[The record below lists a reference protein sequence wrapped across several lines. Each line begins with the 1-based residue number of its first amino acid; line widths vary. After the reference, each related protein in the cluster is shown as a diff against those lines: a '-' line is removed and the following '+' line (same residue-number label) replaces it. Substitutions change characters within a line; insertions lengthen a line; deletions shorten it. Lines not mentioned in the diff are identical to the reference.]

1 MQADHHNNIIIHI
14 ISMIMQEFQSVS
26 ADYAVLAASSGSGEW
41 EEFCGIYNSDFTQV
55 PVASDPSVGDKLEV
69 VYPDED
75 VLGCTDLS
83 PNDTAVDKA
92 LIFRRGNCTFVQKA
106 LVAQSASAR
115 LLLVVYN
122 KSQVWTVPDLQ
133 VNKSETAVNISV
145 LLISNVTGE
154 NLIVSIQYFKRSV
167 LVNVLSWMS
176 ACVDDG
182 LYMVTCVRV
191 GASPGILLSTCIT
204 GFCSFL
210 DFMML

>member
-1 MQADHHNNIIIHI
+1 MT
-14 ISMIMQEFQSVS
+14 MQEFQSVS

-55 PVASDPSVGDKLEV
+55 PVASDPLVGDKLEV

-122 KSQVWTVPDLQ
+122 ESQVWTVPDLQ

-167 LVNVLSWMS
+167 LVTILAWMS
-176 ACVDDG
+176 ACMDDG
-182 LYMVTCVRV
+182 VYMVTYVRV

-204 GFCSFL
+204 GFWTSQTVNDSQLFFSRFL
-210 DFMML
+210 

>member
-1 MQADHHNNIIIHI
+1 
-14 ISMIMQEFQSVS
+14 MIMQEFQSVS

-55 PVASDPSVGDKLEV
+55 PVASDPSVGDKLEA

-83 PNDTAVDKA
+83 PNDTTFDKA
-92 LIFRRGNCTFVQKA
+92 LIFRRGSCTFVQKA
-106 LVAQSASAR
+106 LVAQSAGAR

-122 KSQVWTVPDLQ
+122 ESQVWTVPDLQ

-167 LVNVLSWMS
+167 LVTVLAWMS

-182 LYMVTCVRV
+182 VYMVTCVEV
-191 GASPGILLSTCIT
+191 GVSPGILLTTCIT
-204 GFCSFL
+204 GFWTPQTVNDSLLF
-210 DFMML
+210 FSRF

>member
-1 MQADHHNNIIIHI
+1 
-14 ISMIMQEFQSVS
+14 MIMQEFQSVS

-55 PVASDPSVGDKLEV
+55 PVASDPSVGDKLEA

-122 KSQVWTVPDLQ
+122 ESQVWTVPDLQ

-167 LVNVLSWMS
+167 LVTVLAWMS
-176 ACVDDG
+176 ACLDDG
-182 LYMVTCVRV
+182 VYMVTCVEV
-191 GASPGILLSTCIT
+191 GVSPGILLTTCIT
-204 GFCSFL
+204 SFWTSQTVNDSQL
-210 DFMML
+210 FFSRFL

>member
-1 MQADHHNNIIIHI
+1 
-14 ISMIMQEFQSVS
+14 MIMQEFQSVS

-55 PVASDPSVGDKLEV
+55 PVASDPSVGDKLEA

-83 PNDTAVDKA
+83 PNDTAIDKA
-92 LIFRRGNCTFVQKA
+92 LIFRQGNCTFVQKA

-122 KSQVWTVPDLQ
+122 ESQVWTVPDLQ

-167 LVNVLSWMS
+167 LVTVLAWMS
-176 ACVDDG
+176 ACLDDG
-182 LYMVTCVRV
+182 VYMVTCVEV
-191 GASPGILLSTCIT
+191 GVSPGILLTTCIT
-204 GFCSFL
+204 SFWTSQTVNDSQL
-210 DFMML
+210 FFSRFL